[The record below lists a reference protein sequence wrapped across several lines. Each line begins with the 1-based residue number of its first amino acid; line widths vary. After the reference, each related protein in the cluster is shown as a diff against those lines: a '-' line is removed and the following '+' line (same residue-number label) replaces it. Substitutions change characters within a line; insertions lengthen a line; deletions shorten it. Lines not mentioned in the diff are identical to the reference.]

1 MKGAWLAFAAALA
14 CAPAQADWP
23 RMAEHDAV
31 FPVDLGA
38 KWIEFR
44 IPLRDAAGKAVH
56 EIVCRGGNDPRVVD
70 AYNERTKENVA
81 GALQCQPTFPLEDA
95 SPLSQTRM
103 QFWHLDLVGA
113 CAKYPE
119 FGRVRN
125 FRVQGMR
132 VTLEARN
139 VLVDKRGKPR
149 KFDLR
154 VSVRR
159 DPGADKEYTLTPGYL
174 HPRGD
179 CRHVK
184 DGSEPLMCRADN
196 GGLEPCPPTN

>member
-1 MKGAWLAFAAALA
+1 LKGAWLALAAALA
-14 CAPAQADWP
+14 CTPARADWP
-23 RMAEHDAV
+23 RMADYDGV

-44 IPLRDAAGKAVH
+44 IPLKDVSGKAVH
-56 EIVCRGGNDPRVVD
+56 EIVCRGGNDQPALD
-70 AYNERTKENVA
+70 
-81 GALQCQPTFPLEDA
+81 ALQCQPTFPLEDDSA
-95 SPLSQTRM
+95 IGNSRM
-103 QFWHLDLVGA
+103 QFRHLDLVGA
-113 CAKYPE
+113 CARYPE
-119 FGRVRN
+119 FGRLRN

-159 DPGADKEYTLTPGYL
+159 DPGADQEYTQRPGYL
-174 HPRGD
+174 HPKGD

-184 DGSEPLMCRADN
+184 DGSEPLMCQDEQGN
-196 GGLEPCPPTN
+196 SGPCPSTN